1 MEELKDSKIKESDNE
16 IIPNNHQESKNIIPK
31 KNKYTIK
38 QKLGIIKE
46 SNLTS
51 IHAVSAKYGI
61 DRNSVRDWIK
71 QKDLLEKADNKENYR
86 LLGAG
91 RKSYSFEYE
100 PQILKWI
107 EYHRKLGLALTMR
120 AIIGYL

>member
-1 MEELKDSKIKESDNE
+1 M
-16 IIPNNHQESKNIIPK
+16 
-31 KNKYTIK
+31 
-38 QKLGIIKE
+38 GIIKE

-51 IHAVSAKYGI
+51 IYAVSAKYGI

-71 QKDLLEKADNKENYR
+71 QKDLLEKADTKENYR

-107 EYHRKLGLALTMR
+107 EYHRKLRLALTMR